1 MFLRLVVW
9 ASALSVSLADI
20 DNIFPIL
27 YASNPVAQ
35 HTACPVAAG
44 EATVCRLSGYEENN
58 GELQYLVTSLPSSG
72 SLYETSQN
80 YRTYGTDPKYAATS
94 IKDYELP
101 FRVTDPLGRVVYIP
115 PSDVFP
121 PEGRWAAMTYEVQDR
136 VTGNISQPGQVS
148 LSSPSQRVAE
158 STFVGGTDSWT
169 ISGNIYATMPTWQAF
184 GWGVLNRYIYGTD
197 EVQYIDFDTN
207 SDQSKWYF
215 EAPPGKFYLPEL
227 AAAYNG
233 TLKFTIASNYGDFD
247 HLNNPLDFITL
258 ECASCNSARGLRLVR
273 YADNGLEWK
282 GQEKVM
288 QVTLAAGNHW
298 WRDPMN
304 SALPLT
310 DATECE
316 MAAVLQ
322 GLTRVAILGDFTRA
336 GEGVAV
342 DDISI
347 STATAQ
353 PSFPLACQQGCL
365 CAHDQ
370 RQRRI
375 SCCGSD
381 PSVYYPF

>member
-1 MFLRLVVW
+1 M
-9 ASALSVSLADI
+9 SLADI

-304 SALPLT
+304 SALPFT